1 MIDYSFSIIE
11 LEFFLLV
18 FTRVTCFI
26 YIAPFFGMSNTP
38 NRVKIGL
45 GFFISV
51 LIYYMLSPH
60 EAIVYH
66 SVEGYAMVVLKE
78 AVTGL
83 LIGFGANICLSITS
97 FAGQII
103 DMDIG
108 LSMATVFDPTTKEQ
122 TSISGAFYQ
131 YMIMLMMLIS
141 GMYRYLLQALVDT
154 YELIPVNGAVF
165 REDALLGAMVK
176 FMTDYIV
183 IGFRICLPVF
193 LVILILNV
201 ILGILAKVSPQ
212 LNMFSVG
219 IQIKILVGF
228 SVMFLTVGMLPSAA
242 NFIFTE
248 MKKMIVAFVE
258 GMM

>member
-1 MIDYSFSIIE
+1 MIDYSFSMAE
-11 LEFFLLV
+11 LEFFLLIL
-18 FTRVTCFI
+18 TRVTCFI
-26 YIAPFFGMSNTP
+26 YIAPFYGMSNTP

-51 LIYYMLSPH
+51 LLASALSPH
-60 EAIVYH
+60 EPIVYN
-66 SVEGYAMVVLKE
+66 SVEGYAIIVLKE

-83 LIGFGANICLSITS
+83 LIGFGANICMSITS
-97 FAGQII
+97 LAGQII

-108 LSMATVFDPTTKEQ
+108 LSMATVMDPTTKEQ
-122 TSISGAFYQ
+122 TSISGALYQ
-131 YMIMLMMLIS
+131 YIIMLMLLLS
-141 GMYRYLLQALVDT
+141 GMYRFILQALLDT

-165 REDALLGAMVK
+165 REDALLSAMLK
-176 FMTDYIV
+176 FMSDYIV

-193 LVILILNV
+193 IVILLLNV

-212 LNMFSVG
+212 LNMFSIG
-219 IQIKILVGF
+219 IQLKILVGLC
-228 SVMFLTVGMLPSAA
+228 VMFFTVGMLPDAA

-248 MKKMIVAFVE
+248 MKKMMVAFVE